1 MPSNFLFRVTRGLA
15 VVVAIVVTHF
25 VIVWLFNTMKIPV
38 PDMGPVFA
46 TISRTRASKQT
57 ALNRA
62 RARRQSKPGSASPAY
77 RQRKRRTRHLEK
89 HPRTRNATRH
99 LAARFRFPPRHD
111 KPRS

>member
-46 TISRTRASKQT
+46 TIIADPSVEADSAKPSESPAASE
-57 ALNRA
+57 
-62 RARRQSKPGSASPAY
+62 PGSASPPPPAKAANPAS
-77 RQRKRRTRHLEK
+77 RKASTDPK
-89 HPRTRNATRH
+89 RNTP
-99 LAARFRFPPRHD
+99 AARSDSAAP
-111 KPRS
+111 